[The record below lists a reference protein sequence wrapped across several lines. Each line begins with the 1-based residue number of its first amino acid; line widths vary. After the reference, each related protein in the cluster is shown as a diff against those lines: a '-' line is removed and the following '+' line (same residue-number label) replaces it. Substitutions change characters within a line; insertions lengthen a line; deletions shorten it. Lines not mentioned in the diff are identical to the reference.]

1 MREMFSQRLA
11 PPERN
16 YMVYGKTRK
25 AGTQRSDEHNKG
37 ELASI
42 REREENN
49 KVHIKEWT
57 VIRNHGKKEIKYPEN
72 CYTHYDTLYALLLN
86 LQKLYSYRY

>member
-11 PPERN
+11 PLDRN
-16 YMVYGKTRK
+16 YLIYDRTRK

-42 REREENN
+42 GEGEGNN
-49 KVHIKEWT
+49 KVQVEGWAA
-57 VIRNHGKKEIKYPEN
+57 IRNHGKKEIKYPAN
-72 CYTHYDTLYALLLN
+72 CDT
-86 LQKLYSYRY
+86 Q